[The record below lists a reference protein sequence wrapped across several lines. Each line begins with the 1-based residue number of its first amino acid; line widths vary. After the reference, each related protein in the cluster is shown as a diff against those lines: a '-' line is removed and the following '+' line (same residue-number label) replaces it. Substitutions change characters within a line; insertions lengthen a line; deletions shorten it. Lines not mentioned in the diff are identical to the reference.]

1 MVGLVVVA
9 EVDIEEALEEAEE
22 ELDTGVMEDVG
33 FVRILGGAVKELFI
47 DGIPELAPLGTP
59 VIKDGGRVI
68 ELFTS
73 GMPELGP
80 LGIPVINDG
89 GRVTE
94 LFTDRKPELGP
105 LETPVTSDGKTVT
118 VTDVTPDVTISD
130 IVSST

>member
-1 MVGLVVVA
+1 M
-9 EVDIEEALEEAEE
+9 DIEEALEEAEE
-22 ELDTGVMEDVG
+22 ELDTGVTEDVG
-33 FVRILGGAVKELFI
+33 FVRILGGAVKELFT
-47 DGIPELAPLGTP
+47 DRMPELAPLGTP

-68 ELFTS
+68 ELFTG

-80 LGIPVINDG
+80 LGTPVINDG

-130 IVSST
+130 VVSST